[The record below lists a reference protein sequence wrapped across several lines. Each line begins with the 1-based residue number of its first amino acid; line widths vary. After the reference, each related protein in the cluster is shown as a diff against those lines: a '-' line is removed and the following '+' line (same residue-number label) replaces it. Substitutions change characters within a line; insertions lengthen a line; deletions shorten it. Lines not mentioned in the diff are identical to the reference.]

1 MIGAPP
7 PRRVPKWLGRLF
19 AGQPG
24 VIMMTELRGQ
34 SNAKAKRELGWTPRH
49 PNWRDGF
56 AELAAGAEEPVAT
69 DDRRPL
75 AA

>member
-1 MIGAPP
+1 MIGAPA
-7 PRRVPKWLGRLF
+7 PRRRSWLGRLF

-56 AELAAGAEEPVAT
+56 AELAAYAEGPAAA
-69 DDRRPL
+69 DDRR
-75 AA
+75 AVSA

>member
-1 MIGAPP
+1 
-7 PRRVPKWLGRLF
+7 
-19 AGQPG
+19 
-24 VIMMTELRGQ
+24 MMTELRGQ

-56 AELAAGAEEPVAT
+56 AELAADPAGRIAT